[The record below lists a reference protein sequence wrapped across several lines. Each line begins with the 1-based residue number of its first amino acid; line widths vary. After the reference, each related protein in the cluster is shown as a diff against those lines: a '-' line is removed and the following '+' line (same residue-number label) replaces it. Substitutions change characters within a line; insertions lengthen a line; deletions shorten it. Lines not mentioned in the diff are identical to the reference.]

1 MGGEDKKMAHFVE
14 SILEMI
20 KEYEKAKEQAVKEDR
35 GSDSDYY
42 KKQIE
47 NLKNRMYWNYYRS
60 IVLFLN
66 MDFLLM

>member
-1 MGGEDKKMAHFVE
+1 MGGEDEKMAHFVE

-20 KEYEKAKEQAVKEDR
+20 KEYEKAKELAVKEDR

-47 NLKNRMYWNYYRS
+47 NLKSKMFWNHYQS
-60 IVLFLN
+60 IALFLN
-66 MDFLLM
+66 MVFLWM